1 MGSDDIFKFT
11 RKPVEIPVCES
22 LITGTVRDKE
32 TDLPIPTATVS
43 ILDLE
48 GNVLASTPVNENAE
62 YSLSVICGQQI
73 LIRASEPEYYSAEE
87 LVTVPKDGGDMVVD
101 LYLEPRITKIN
112 QGDDLAK
119 LLDLKPIYF
128 DFDRFNI
135 RPDAAEEL
143 TKVLA
148 VMESNPTLVVEI
160 RSHTDSRGIDSYN
173 LSLSDK
179 RAKSTADW
187 IVSRGIDP
195 TRISGKG
202 FGETELINDCG
213 NGSDCTEE
221 QHQLNRRS
229 EFIVISF

>member
-1 MGSDDIFKFT
+1 
-11 RKPVEIPVCES
+11 
-22 LITGTVRDKE
+22 
-32 TDLPIPTATVS
+32 
-43 ILDLE
+43 
-48 GNVLASTPVNENAE
+48 VNENGE
-62 YSLSVICGQQI
+62 YSLRPICGQEI
-73 LIRASEPEYYSAEE
+73 LIRADEPEYYSSES
-87 LVTVPKDGGDMVVD
+87 LITTPKGGGDQVVD

-112 QGDDLAK
+112 EGDDLAD
-119 LLDLKPIYF
+119 LLKLKPIYF

-148 VMESNPTLVVEI
+148 VMESNPSLVVEI
-160 RSHTDSRGIDSYN
+160 RSHTDSRGNDAYN

-187 IVSRGIDP
+187 IVNRGIEP
-195 TRISGKG
+195 SRISGEG
-202 FGETELINDCG
+202 FGETQLINDCG
-213 NGSDCTEE
+213 NGADCTEE